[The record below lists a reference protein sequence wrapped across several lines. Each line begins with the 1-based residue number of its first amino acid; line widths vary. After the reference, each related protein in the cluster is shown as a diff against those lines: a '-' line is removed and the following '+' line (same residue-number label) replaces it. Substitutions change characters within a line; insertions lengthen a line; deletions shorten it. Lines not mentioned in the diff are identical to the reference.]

1 MFDYTAP
8 ENCLSGKKI
17 LVTGSAAGIGRAAAL
32 TYAKYGATVLLHG
45 RKEKTLN
52 PVYDEIV
59 KAGYPEPAIC
69 PLDLEFA
76 QPEQY
81 EELAALVEQEFG
93 TIDGLLNN
101 ASILGVRS
109 PIQSYDPSVWMKV
122 MHINVNGSFM
132 MTQAML
138 PLMQHDKPASI
149 VLTSSSVGRK
159 GRAHWGA
166 YAASKFATEGLME
179 TLADE
184 LSGMSQVRVNSIN
197 PGATKTQMRAWAY
210 PGENPNDNPSPE
222 DIMNV
227 YLYLM
232 SDDSI
237 GTTGQQLN
245 AQ

>member
-1 MFDYTAP
+1 MFEYTAP
-8 ENCLSGKKI
+8 ENCLKGKKI
-17 LVTGSAAGIGRAAAL
+17 LVTGSAAGIGRAAAIA
-32 TYAKYGATVLLHG
+32 YAKHGATVLLHG

-59 KAGYPEPAIC
+59 NAGYEEPAIC

-93 TIDGLLNN
+93 TLDGLLNN

-122 MHINVNGSFM
+122 MHVNANAAFM

-138 PLMQHDKPASI
+138 PLMQHEGPASI
-149 VLTSSSVGRK
+149 AFTSSSVGRK

-166 YAASKFATEGLME
+166 YAVSKFATEGLME

-184 LSGMSQVRVNSIN
+184 LPGMSNIRVNSIN

-210 PGENPNDNPSPE
+210 PGENPNDNPSPSE
-222 DIMNV
+222 ILNL

-237 GTTGQQLN
+237 GVNGQKLN

>member
-8 ENCLSGKKI
+8 EDCLKGKKI
-17 LVTGSAAGIGRAAAL
+17 MVTGAAAGIGRAAAI
-32 TYAKYGATVLLHG
+32 TFAKHGATVLLHG
-45 RKEKTLN
+45 RNEESLN
-52 PVYDEIV
+52 PVYDEIESL
-59 KAGYPEPAIC
+59 GLELPAIC

-81 EELAALVEQEFG
+81 EELAALIEQEFG

-101 ASILGVRS
+101 ASLLGVRS

-122 MHINVNGSFM
+122 MQVNVNGTFM
-132 MTQAML
+132 LTQALL
-138 PLMQHDKPASI
+138 PLLDNDTPASI
-149 VLTSSSVGRK
+149 VFTSSSVGRK

-184 LSGMSQVRVNSIN
+184 LPGISKIRVNSLN

-210 PGENPNDNPSPE
+210 PGEDPSSNPAPDE
-222 DIMNV
+222 IMNA

-232 SDDSI
+232 SDASI
-237 GTTGQQLN
+237 DTNNQKIN

>member
-1 MFDYTAP
+1 MFDYNAP
-8 ENCLSGKKI
+8 ENCLKGKNI
-17 LVTGSAAGIGRAAAL
+17 LVTGAAAGIGRAAAL

-59 KAGYPEPAIC
+59 KLGYEEPAIC

-93 TIDGLLNN
+93 TLDGLLNN
-101 ASILGVRS
+101 ASMLGVRS

-122 MHINVNGSFM
+122 MQVNVNATFM

-138 PLMQHDKPASI
+138 PLMQHERPASI
-149 VLTSSSVGRK
+149 IMTSSSVGRK

-166 YAASKFATEGLME
+166 YAVSKFATEGMME
-179 TLADE
+179 TLSDE
-184 LSGMSQVRVNSIN
+184 ISDIVNIRVNTIN

-210 PGENPNDNPSPE
+210 PGENPNSNPNPE
-222 DIMNV
+222 DIMNL

-237 GTTGQQLN
+237 GTTGQKLN